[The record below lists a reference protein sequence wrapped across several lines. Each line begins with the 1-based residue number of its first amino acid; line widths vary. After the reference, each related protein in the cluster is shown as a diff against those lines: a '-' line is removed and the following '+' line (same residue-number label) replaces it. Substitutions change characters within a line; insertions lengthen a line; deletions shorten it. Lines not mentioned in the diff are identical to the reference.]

1 MWTWPHNHP
10 AQHILIEA
18 DRGTPWT
25 RKGLSQVTATARD
38 ELYILVWT
46 PSKQIVFS
54 LSQDADAG
62 DFCDQLE
69 ITTGRHIRD
78 RNTWPDLELD
88 AEPLTG
94 WDALKSSA
102 NGRNCFAAVIM
113 VSMGKFLKFA
123 C

>member
-25 RKGLSQVTATARD
+25 RKGLSEITATARD

-78 RNTWPDLELD
+78 CNTWPDLELD

-94 WDALKSSA
+94 WDAPEEFRK
-102 NGRNCFAAVIM
+102 R
-113 VSMGKFLKFA
+113 
-123 C
+123 